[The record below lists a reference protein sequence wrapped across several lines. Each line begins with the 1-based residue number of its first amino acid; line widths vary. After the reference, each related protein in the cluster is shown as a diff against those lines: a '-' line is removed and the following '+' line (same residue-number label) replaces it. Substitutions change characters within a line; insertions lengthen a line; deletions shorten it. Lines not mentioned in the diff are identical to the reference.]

1 MYHRRS
7 QGDAKSTSSMTN
19 SVSSMPPST
28 NNPSSSTTSMS
39 GRVSIYSM
47 RERVIQNKLT
57 RIMGKLAPDTETEV
71 TSRLHQEIPA
81 IRLDGH
87 LTYSL
92 YSTLQNLMHL
102 NAMFILLYHTVFWL
116 DTNSFDMEI
125 VETAEAIETT
135 TYEQTHL
142 LTVLNNYY
150 TDMGKSINVKVIP
163 QHVYLSLVAVSLIE
177 LLIVFLWTIKKK
189 LPHLLPRHQRWKS
202 RLGLLLVGMIVL
214 VYMGLIGWICFHT
227 FVTHHLSGTFSM
239 LILGHL
245 LVSTILDRPN
255 LFQRSPGH
263 FSRSSASTRKQYRN
277 STSSSSTS
285 STAASGVG
293 RHSYRSSASAQSR
306 PVKLTAPM
314 TSFDSAPLTSWSRWS
329 SLTEGKVEA
338 HECSTFYSHAR
349 READDLW
356 PTVARRLALNLYRTF
371 ASFVLYDLVP
381 IQMMGNE
388 RSSHVCREP
397 CLFCFRSSR
406 TFGD

>member
-1 MYHRRS
+1 
-7 QGDAKSTSSMTN
+7 
-19 SVSSMPPST
+19 
-28 NNPSSSTTSMS
+28 
-39 GRVSIYSM
+39 M

-125 VETAEAIETT
+125 VESAEAVETT

-142 LTVLNNYY
+142 VTVLNSYY
-150 TDMGKSINVKVIP
+150 TDMGKSVNVKAIP
-163 QHVYLSLVAVSLIE
+163 QHVYLSLVAVSSIE
-177 LLIVFLWTIKKK
+177 LLVAFLWTIKKK
-189 LPHLLPRHQRWKS
+189 LPHLLPRYQRWKS
-202 RLGLLLVGMIVL
+202 RLSLLLVGMIVL
-214 VYMGLIGWICFHT
+214 VYMCFIGWICFHT
-227 FVTHHLSGTFSM
+227 FVTHYLSETFSL

-245 LVSTILDRPN
+245 LVLTILDKPN

-263 FSRSSASTRKQYRN
+263 FSRPSALNRKQYRN

-293 RHSYRSSASAQSR
+293 RHSYRSSASTQSR
-306 PVKLTAPM
+306 PVKLVGQM
-314 TSFDSAPLTSWSRWS
+314 TSFDSAPLASWSRWS
-329 SLTEGKVEA
+329 SLTEGKVDA
-338 HECSTFYSHAR
+338 HDCSTFYTQAR

-356 PTVARRLALNLYRTF
+356 PIVARRLALNLYRTF
-371 ASFVLYDLVP
+371 ASFILYDLVP
-381 IQMMGNE
+381 IQMMGN
-388 RSSHVCREP
+388 
-397 CLFCFRSSR
+397 
-406 TFGD
+406 